1 MDVIGGLA
9 SITQLIAY
17 GHSVTK
23 SLIQLY
29 KAVQNGPT
37 AFQDQKFNISLLLE
51 IIESIC
57 KRKSLQT
64 ESILLL
70 FVQITDSAKSIEN
83 LLVQK
88 ATLGNIWISLIKSKT
103 LAEAFESLNKKK
115 EILQLH
121 ISDKNHELLSCIQ
134 SDMASMNRPNSSP
147 LRPEDEGMGN
157 GSSKGAEEVCGI
169 DNGWKPFG

>member
-9 SITQLIAY
+9 SITQLVAY

-51 IIESIC
+51 IIGRIC

-88 ATLGNIWISLIKSKT
+88 ATLGSNWISLIKSKT

-134 SDMASMNRPNSSP
+134 SDMASMNHSSR
-147 LRPEDEGMGN
+147 LRPEDEGTGN
-157 GSSKGAEEVCGI
+157 GSSKGAGEVCGI